1 MNGKR
6 VKINLK
12 PEEINPQEYAEIIQK
27 MADAPEI
34 KEMFDKADEGAKKS
48 LRASIENAK
57 SIGVPITEKNVLG
70 FLVHFS
76 IEQADMLCDKAYGYS
91 KDQLASIMSQ
101 VMLRYYKTIY
111 ELIQA
116 EDAVNGFKN

>member
-1 MNGKR
+1 MK
-6 VKINLK
+6 NLK

-27 MADAPEI
+27 FADAPEI

-48 LRASIENAK
+48 LRASIEIAK

-76 IEQADMLCDKAYGYS
+76 IEQADRLCDKVYGCS
-91 KDQLASIMSQ
+91 KDQLANMMSQ

-116 EDAVNGFKN
+116 EDAVNVMKN